1 VNEKNKNRICKVVKM
16 AKPKIATASLAGCFG
31 CHMSFLDIDERIL
44 KLIELVDF
52 DKSPIDDIKEFTG
65 RCAIGL
71 IEGGC
76 ANEDNVHVLQEFRK
90 YCDIL
95 VAVGDCAINGDIPA
109 LRNNIPL
116 KECLEEAYLSG
127 PSTHNPQNI
136 IPNDK
141 ELPLCLD
148 RVYPCSEVVKIDY
161 FLPGCP
167 PSGDAIWQT
176 VVALLNN
183 KPLDL
188 PYELIKYD

>member
-1 VNEKNKNRICKVVKM
+1 M

-31 CHMSFLDIDERIL
+31 CHMSLLDIYDRIL
-44 KLIELVDF
+44 KLIELFDF

-65 RCAIGL
+65 RCAVGL

-90 YCDIL
+90 HCDIL
-95 VAVGDCAINGDIPA
+95 IAVGDCAIMGDIPA
-109 LRNNIPL
+109 MRNNIPL

-127 PSTHNPQNI
+127 PSTHNPEKI

-141 ELPLCLD
+141 ELPLCLN
-148 RVYPCSEVVKIDY
+148 RVYHCNDVVKIDY

-176 VVALLNN
+176 VIALLNN
-183 KPLDL
+183 KP
-188 PYELIKYD
+188 